1 MLVVLFNEMRDTG
14 VEGAI
19 LRSRILSMNVAM
31 KWAIGYMS
39 LELRG
44 EVRSKWCFNLSN
56 WIRSP
61 GRERIAKYLR
71 HWSRRRYIRETWRR
85 VFKKEE

>member
-19 LRSRILSMNVAM
+19 FGSGSLSMKVAM

-44 EVRSKWCFNLSN
+44 EVRSKSCFNLSN

-61 GRERIAKYLR
+61 GRESIAKYLR
-71 HWSRRRYIRETWRR
+71 HWSRRRYIRETWRI
-85 VFKKEE
+85 FKKEE